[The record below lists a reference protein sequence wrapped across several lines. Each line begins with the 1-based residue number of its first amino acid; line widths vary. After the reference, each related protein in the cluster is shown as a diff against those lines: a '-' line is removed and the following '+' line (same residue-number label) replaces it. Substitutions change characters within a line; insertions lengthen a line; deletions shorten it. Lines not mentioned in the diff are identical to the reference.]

1 MDYLYALQC
10 IREVAPDVINFIFLF
25 LSEYLLKAA
34 LVFMA
39 LSYWCIDKRE
49 GATLLL
55 GYAGA
60 YQFNQLV
67 KNIACV
73 YRPWIL
79 DSRLHVAS
87 AVEKTATGYSF
98 PSGHTISAGITYGG
112 IAAWQKKRTWVVV
125 LMSILVLLTAF
136 SRNWLGA
143 HTMKDVVFAV
153 IEAGVFIIIANFL
166 KFFIANNPEKD
177 TVIMIAGNA
186 LAISI
191 LIFLQLKKYPMD
203 YDSEGMLICNPWNMM
218 KDCYTA
224 CGIMIGGFSGWWLE
238 RRFVKFST
246 ECTIKQRII
255 RGAIGIVVFAVL
267 YFGGGIITKE
277 FIPAHVD
284 HLVKYFVLFFCIL
297 FVYPFAFT
305 KIEKIKFNRRK

>member
-25 LSEYLLKAA
+25 FSEYLLKAA

-67 KNIACV
+67 KNVACV

-87 AVEKTATGYSF
+87 AVGKTATGYSF

-143 HTMKDVVFAV
+143 HTMKDVVF
-153 IEAGVFIIIANFL
+153 
-166 KFFIANNPEKD
+166 FIAKKVSNVLIPQESEIDKLEWLDMND
-177 TVIMIAGNA
+177 A
-186 LAISI
+186 LNKISHEDVKGV
-191 LIFLQLKKYPMD
+191 LKKV
-203 YDSEGMLICNPWNMM
+203 M
-218 KDCYTA
+218 KDYV
-224 CGIMIGGFSGWWLE
+224 
-238 RRFVKFST
+238 R
-246 ECTIKQRII
+246 
-255 RGAIGIVVFAVL
+255 
-267 YFGGGIITKE
+267 
-277 FIPAHVD
+277 
-284 HLVKYFVLFFCIL
+284 
-297 FVYPFAFT
+297 
-305 KIEKIKFNRRK
+305 